1 MELTARQQR
10 RLDQK
15 LARKAQKHAQ
25 KHQNQTPAQPEPEA
39 LAPLISA
46 PGASATVSISE
57 AKVMA
62 NRANA
67 LLSTGATTQAGKATV
82 SQNATKHGLTGKFQ
96 VLPGESQED
105 FDALVAGLMEA
116 EEPAD
121 QEEVQYVQYMA
132 EATWLSRRAVRL
144 QDQAILT
151 MQCGTPEEQKQ
162 ARKDLAL
169 FLRYMTTHDRA
180 YSRYA
185 TELRKH
191 RNERRR
197 TERGFVSQ
205 KHKEAAEHRREAAAR
220 RQNKLHQA
228 RQALQNVK
236 LESQQIRNRLAAAK
250 AEALE
255 LKNLA
260 RKTEFA
266 PQTLER
272 ALTTAA

>member
-1 MELTARQQR
+1 MQLTARQQR

-25 KHQNQTPAQPEPEA
+25 KHQNQTPAQTEPEA
-39 LAPLISA
+39 LAPLTEAGAAATNRITRA
-46 PGASATVSISE
+46 KLAAGGLAGASTPDSGEEFAGRARAVAGPVSA
-57 AKVMA
+57 AKMA
-62 NRANA
+62 ANVANA

-96 VLPGESQED
+96 VLPGESQKD
-105 FDALVAGLMEA
+105 FDALVAGLMQS

-197 TERGFVSQ
+197 KVASETLPRPENRGRTAVV
-205 KHKEAAEHRREAAAR
+205 RRG
-220 RQNKLHQA
+220 
-228 RQALQNVK
+228 
-236 LESQQIRNRLAAAK
+236 RNR
-250 AEALE
+250 
-255 LKNLA
+255 NH
-260 RKTEFA
+260 R
-266 PQTLER
+266 
-272 ALTTAA
+272 